1 MLNTESPFDAFTNH
15 HEEHAMSLSSN
26 PPSDWPTVSE
36 LLDEALALRA
46 HELETW
52 FASLQG
58 ARLAYKEEVR
68 TLMAL
73 RTFVDARTS
82 WASCPR

>member
-1 MLNTESPFDAFTNH
+1 
-15 HEEHAMSLSSN
+15 MSLSSN

-46 HELETW
+46 HEFEAW

-58 ARLAYKEEVR
+58 APEVR
-68 TLMAL
+68 
-73 RTFVDARTS
+73 RGDETS
-82 WASCPR
+82 